1 MYANSQLPDRTC
13 LVKITLLSACREF
26 DGKDQRREIAGGKGM
41 EEGKGKTTAGSL
53 LKLKFTLQE
62 CVIFLLSDLFLFAA
76 KSMMPKR
83 TTSYATLVSYQ
94 SIEEKANKISFML
107 IFRDKPYRTTES
119 WWGGE
124 GEIEV
129 SPKDV

>member
-1 MYANSQLPDRTC
+1 MYANSQLPDCTY
-13 LVKITLLSACREF
+13 LVKIILLSACREF
-26 DGKDQRREIAGGKGM
+26 DGKDQRREVTGGKKM
-41 EEGKGKTTAGSL
+41 EEGKGKPTVGSL

-62 CVIFLLSDLFLFAA
+62 CHFLTFRSVFLFAA

-83 TTSYATLVSYQ
+83 TTLYAILVSYQ

-119 WWGGE
+119 WGGGR

-129 SPKDV
+129 SPEDI